1 MATPDWTAQ
10 PGEAARYS
18 HKRTMSHEINTNRSR
33 RRFAMDEAVAVLAR
47 TPATLDSLLRGLPGS
62 WIAANEGDNT
72 WSPFDV
78 VGHLIHGERTD
89 WVPRARIIMEHGNS
103 RPFEK
108 FDRFAQF
115 ADSEG
120 RTRESLLDEFA
131 ALRQTSLRELAAM
144 NITAADLDR
153 RGRHPELGG
162 VTLGQLLSTWVAH
175 DLDHV
180 VQISRV
186 LARQYSDEVGPW
198 RAYLRIIS
206 GEQG

>member
-1 MATPDWTAQ
+1 MTTID
-10 PGEAARYS
+10 
-18 HKRTMSHEINTNRSR
+18 RTR
-33 RRFAMDEAVAVLAR
+33 RAFSIDEAVAILSR
-47 TPATLDSLLRGLPGS
+47 TPATLDALLRGLPDT
-62 WIAANEGDNT
+62 WTVANEGGKT

-89 WVPRARIIMEHGNS
+89 WIPRARIILENGEA
-103 RPFEK
+103 RPFDT
-108 FDRFAQF
+108 FDRLAQF
-115 ADSEG
+115 AVSKDRSL
-120 RTRESLLDEFA
+120 SALLDEFA
-131 ALRQTSLRELAAM
+131 SLRRQNLDELGALEL
-144 NITAADLDR
+144 TDDDLER
-153 RGRHPELGG
+153 RGTHPDLGV
-162 VTLGQLLSTWVAH
+162 VTLRQLLSTWVAH